1 MISISQLIILIIIA
15 ILLFG
20 NTKKIIEQVTE
31 LINYIKL
38 QINKGN
44 QSSKNASHKDD
55 SKRSDGTT

>member
-1 MISISQLIILIIIA
+1 MISISQLIILIVIA

-38 QINKGN
+38 QI
-44 QSSKNASHKDD
+44 SSKGKNKPSGDD
-55 SKRSDGTT
+55 Q